1 MSILEFGPFRAAWRE
16 VFLSPGLDKLDPGL
30 LEFGPLRAREAF
42 LPPGLDKLDLCPGLR
57 YVSARGYSNLAFSRP
72 DWH

>member
-42 LPPGLDKLDLCPGLR
+42 CLR
-57 YVSARGYSNLAFSRP
+57 FQLKAFS
-72 DWH
+72 